1 MSLPYRRPH
10 VISDSL
16 QVVSSS
22 NTFLP
27 TPSLSGSDEDRAT
40 SNGLAGNGGGG
51 VVRKG
56 ECFASVRENG
66 SAGETLKENKA

>member
-1 MSLPYRRPH
+1 MLLPHLRPH

-16 QVVSSS
+16 KVVSSS

-40 SNGLAGNGGGG
+40 SNGLAGNLDG
-51 VVRKG
+51 VAFRKG
-56 ECFASVRENG
+56 GCFVSVRGELVANRDVNG
-66 SAGETLKENKA
+66 K